1 MPDHL
6 AVHDPGGLGR
16 IPPSAPRPVE
26 EDQVSLNLNG
36 SAKWIVGALIASTLV
51 LGYQQMRLAV
61 DENDIATLKSD
72 IQEIKQGVKELVQ
85 EKRAEARIK

>member
-1 MPDHL
+1 M
-6 AVHDPGGLGR
+6 
-16 IPPSAPRPVE
+16 
-26 EDQVSLNLNG
+26 SLSLNG
-36 SAKWIVGALIASTLV
+36 SAKWIVAALIASTLV